1 VKERRFSIG
10 SKSSAADVLPSAATA
25 PAGERATSPVLPQKD
40 ERRFSMGPKASSQDL
55 FVQDVRKNQRRATIT
70 RGKSVFEDI
79 WVHQHGF
86 GEFYETER
94 FSDFTLE
101 ANGKQYRVH
110 RLILAFASERFAE
123 LLSEKNRHKI
133 SDNKIVLDA
142 PDPENVMPDIVRY
155 MYTSEIV
162 ISAEKA
168 VPLLAMADLYCI
180 TELKVELSNYISR
193 NVRREN
199 AVTLLRKALRFHAD
213 QIAARCVDV
222 VASNFAYIYDVSYDF
237 LPYDLFV
244 KLVYHK
250 HLNVLVEHDFYL
262 QVRGYCLANAATL
275 TSEQRAHILSSV
287 RYRWFSIDEMIQ
299 AMKEGI
305 VPQRLLLEAT
315 FARLEQHENSGCA
328 RPLDVPLHLQAR
340 PVYPV
345 LIHYTPAEKGIAPG
359 IIDWIGR
366 GAGRREWSNP
376 HLAGDIVV
384 SASSLCKG
392 VGIFFVVF
400 NLVLKETTL

>member
-1 VKERRFSIG
+1 M
-10 SKSSAADVLPSAATA
+10 LPSAAVPTTPSEA
-25 PAGERATSPVLPQKD
+25 VEATSPVLPQKD

-55 FVQDVRKNQRRATIT
+55 FVEDVRKNQRRATIT

-79 WVHQHGF
+79 WQRQHGF
-86 GEFYETER
+86 GEFFETER

-110 RLILAFASERFAE
+110 RLILAFASEYFAE
-123 LLSEKNRHKI
+123 LLSEKNQHKVR
-133 SDNKIVLDA
+133 DNKIVLET

-180 TELKVELSNYISR
+180 TELKLELSNYISR

-213 QIAARCVDV
+213 QIAARCIDV
-222 VASNFAYIYDVSYDF
+222 VASNFAYIYDVNYDF
-237 LPYDLFV
+237 LPYDLFL
-244 KLVYHK
+244 KLIYHK

-262 QVRGYCLANAATL
+262 HVRGYCLANAASL
-275 TSEQRAHILSSV
+275 SSEQRAHILAAV
-287 RYRWFSIDEMIQ
+287 RYRWFSIDELFQ
-299 AMKEGI
+299 AMKEGV

-315 FARLEQHENSGCA
+315 FARLEQHEN
-328 RPLDVPLHLQAR
+328 
-340 PVYPV
+340 
-345 LIHYTPAEKGIAPG
+345 PACTRYGM
-359 IIDWIGR
+359 R
-366 GAGRREWSNP
+366 Q
-376 HLAGDIVV
+376 
-384 SASSLCKG
+384 
-392 VGIFFVVF
+392 FVVIIGG
-400 NLVLKETTL
+400 